1 MRKILILNSKGGCGK
16 STIATNLA
24 AYFAYQG
31 HSTSLL
37 DYDKQGSSMN
47 WLNSRPEQKP
57 KIHGIAAKKNRTD
70 VTLSWQLRLPSKADF
85 VVLDAP
91 AGVSGFVLGD
101 YVRRVDAIIIPVL
114 PSPIDI
120 HATTGFIK
128 ELLLVGRAR
137 AMDTKIAVVANRVK
151 DHGDDQA
158 NNKSDMYQQLQ
169 LFLNSLKLPF
179 LGKLSASP
187 EYVRATEQGLGVHE
201 LTDPRCPE
209 ICAQWAP
216 IIEWLETLP
225 EKNTQPQSINSIFPT
240 YAHN

>member
-24 AYFAYQG
+24 AYLAHSG

-47 WLNSRPEQKP
+47 WLKQRPEHKP
-57 KIHGIAAKKNRTD
+57 QIHGIAANKNRTD
-70 VTLSWQLRLPSKADF
+70 VTLSFQMRLPAKADW

-91 AGVSGFVLGD
+91 AGVTGFTLRD
-101 YVRRVDAIIIPVL
+101 YVRRVDGIIIPVL

-120 HATTGFIK
+120 HATAGFIK

-137 AMDTKIAVVANRVK
+137 ATDTKIAVVANRVRQNA
-151 DHGDDQA
+151 DV
-158 NNKSDMYQQLQ
+158 YQPLQ

-179 LGKLSASP
+179 LGTLHSSMD
-187 EYVRATEQGLGVHE
+187 YVRAAECGLGIHE
-201 LTDPRCPE
+201 LDNPRCPE
-209 ICAQWAP
+209 SCDQWIPIAQ
-216 IIEWLETLP
+216 WLETLSG
-225 EKNTQPQSINSIFPT
+225 NTQNQSISSIFPS

>member
-24 AYFAYQG
+24 AYFAHRG

-47 WLNSRPEQKP
+47 WLNNRPTQKSE
-57 KIHGIAAKKNRTD
+57 IHGIAAKKNRTD
-70 VTLSWQLRLPSKADF
+70 VTLSWQLRLPAKADF
-85 VVLDAP
+85 VILDAP

-120 HATTGFIK
+120 HATAAFIK
-128 ELLLVGRAR
+128 ELLLVGRAK
-137 AMDTKIAVVANRVK
+137 AVDTKIAVVANRVR
-151 DHGDDQA
+151 
-158 NNKSDMYQQLQ
+158 SDESMYQQLQ

-187 EYVRATEQGLGVHE
+187 DYVRASESGLGIHE
-201 LTDPRCPE
+201 LVEPRCPE
-209 ICAQWAP
+209 TCAQWNP
-216 IIEWLETLP
+216 IIDWVETVP
-225 EKNTQPQSINSIFPT
+225 EKTPQQSINSIFPT